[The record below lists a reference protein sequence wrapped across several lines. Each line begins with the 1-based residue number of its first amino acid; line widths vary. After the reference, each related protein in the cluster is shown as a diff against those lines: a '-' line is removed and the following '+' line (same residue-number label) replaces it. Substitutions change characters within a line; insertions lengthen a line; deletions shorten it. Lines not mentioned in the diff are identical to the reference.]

1 MKKLIN
7 FSVLFCLSLTGF
19 SQYKNASIG
28 ISYGTSFTKRY
39 NSIGID
45 YQYHFQN
52 TFSFRTGFYLDRT
65 MQVIDTIVQGYDEL
79 NNSSPV
85 RYKNKVTNDFY
96 AVPLLL
102 QASFGEII
110 YFNIFGGVL
119 LTGSL
124 RNPYVN
130 SEIYKYQNFDYNNSE
145 TVKGR
150 VSTNY
155 NAELKP
161 YYGIGL
167 SWPSKLG
174 LTISLEVSDTRFVG
188 KNLTDSRTYYS
199 YDKLRFQ
206 FGLAY
211 QFNFKKDSDF
221 KMKNYF
227 LKMTKSM
234 NGI

>member
-65 MQVIDTIVQGYDEL
+65 KQLVDTIVQGYDAL
-79 NNSSPV
+79 NNSSPTQ
-85 RYKNKVTNDFY
+85 YKNKITNDFY

-102 QASFGEII
+102 QASFGDII
-110 YFNIFGGVL
+110 YINIFGGIL

-124 RNPYVN
+124 RNPYVESEVYKFQN
-130 SEIYKYQNFDYNNSE
+130 SDYQYSE
-145 TVKGR
+145 TTKGR

-167 SWPSKLG
+167 SWPSKSG
-174 LTISLEVSDTRFVG
+174 LTISLEVSDTRSMV

-199 YDKLRFQ
+199 YDKFRFK

-227 LKMTKSM
+227 LKMTKST